1 MGITANEIVA
11 IAYDCCL
18 SAVKAN
24 SIEEVN
30 RLICTMRACLT
41 PYGVKSSIM
50 AWIGCQMREAYGA
63 KTFPCSFDMLMDLV
77 KSVRI

>member
-1 MGITANEIVA
+1 MGITANEIVS

-41 PYGVKSSIM
+41 PYGLKSSIM
-50 AWIGCQMREAYGA
+50 TWIGCQMREAFGSRTIPA
-63 KTFPCSFDMLMDLV
+63 SFDMLMDLV
-77 KSVRI
+77 QQVRI